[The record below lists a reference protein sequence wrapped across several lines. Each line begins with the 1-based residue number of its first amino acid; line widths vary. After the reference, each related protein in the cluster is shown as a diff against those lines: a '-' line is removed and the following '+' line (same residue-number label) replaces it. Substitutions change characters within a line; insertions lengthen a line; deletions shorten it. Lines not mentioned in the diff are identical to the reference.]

1 MPRYHTIME
10 KARPFVS
17 KQVVPLERARH
28 AGELLNELGSAA
40 RQMATYVGW
49 P

>member
-1 MPRYHTIME
+1 ME